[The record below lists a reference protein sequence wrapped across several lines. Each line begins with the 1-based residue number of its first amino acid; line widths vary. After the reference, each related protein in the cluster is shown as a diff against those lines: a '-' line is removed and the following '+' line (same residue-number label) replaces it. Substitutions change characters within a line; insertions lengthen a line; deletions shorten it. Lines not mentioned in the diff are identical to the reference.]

1 MNKVLVPVSQIL
13 SQAFECARKVISNPT
28 GRTTVTGVAFQ
39 NGLKVMQA
47 VQVPQYAHKYE
58 YREILITL
66 VKSCGYSLK
75 QAADAC
81 GLSYSYAAKLVRQK

>member
-1 MNKVLVPVSQIL
+1 MNKTLVPVSQVL
-13 SQAFECARKVISNPT
+13 SQAFELAKKVISNPS
-28 GRTTVTGVAFQ
+28 GRTTVTGVNFQ

-47 VQVPQYAHKYE
+47 VQVPQFAHKYE

-66 VKSCGYSLK
+66 IKSCGYTLK